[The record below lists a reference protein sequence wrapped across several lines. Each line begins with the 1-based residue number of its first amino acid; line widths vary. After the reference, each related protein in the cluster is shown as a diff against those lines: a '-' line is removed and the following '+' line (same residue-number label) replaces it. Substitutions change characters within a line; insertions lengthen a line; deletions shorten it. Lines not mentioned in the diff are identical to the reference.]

1 MMVSVHG
8 RVERDLIR
16 MVVRR
21 GLLLMVGVLIG
32 TVSLCAQDR
41 TLGSAESDCTEKS
54 SEEGRG
60 QGERCLEHSLS
71 VEYRPNYILPTND
84 FLKGENIYRQTIP
97 YSASVHLRYAFGF
110 RPGSQADR
118 IYGGAYQG
126 IGFSGYFFPDPEE
139 IGSPYAFYLFQGAR
153 IARIAPAFSLNY
165 EWNFGLSTGW
175 KPYDKNYN
183 ANNKMMGSKMNAY
196 IDVNI
201 YFSWRFSRLFDLNA
215 GVDLTHFS
223 NGNTWVPN
231 AGLNTV
237 GLKAGVTAW
246 FNRKDRLIPR
256 KVRTCKTGGFPR
268 HVSYDLT
275 LFGSWRRK
283 GVDYYGQGQIA
294 SPKAYP
300 VVGFNF
306 SPMYNLSYKLRLGL
320 SLDGVFDSSANV
332 YLEDQIVSV
341 GDSPDLVFKRPNAGR
356 QLALGLSGRAE
367 YVMPY
372 FTVGFGVGSN
382 VFHGKGD
389 LDALYQMLYLKINAT
404 RNSFVHI
411 GYSLQN
417 FQDPN
422 FLMLGVGFRF
432 NNRYPRLR

>member
-1 MMVSVHG
+1 M
-8 RVERDLIR
+8 
-16 MVVRR
+16 
-21 GLLLMVGVLIG
+21 
-32 TVSLCAQDR
+32 
-41 TLGSAESDCTEKS
+41 
-54 SEEGRG
+54 
-60 QGERCLEHSLS
+60 
-71 VEYRPNYILPTND
+71 
-84 FLKGENIYRQTIP
+84 
-97 YSASVHLRYAFGF
+97 
-110 RPGSQADR
+110 
-118 IYGGAYQG
+118 
-126 IGFSGYFFPDPEE
+126 
-139 IGSPYAFYLFQGAR
+139 
-153 IARIAPAFSLNY
+153 
-165 EWNFGLSTGW
+165 
-175 KPYDKNYN
+175 
-183 ANNKMMGSKMNAY
+183 
-196 IDVNI
+196 
-201 YFSWRFSRLFDLNA
+201 
-215 GVDLTHFS
+215 
-223 NGNTWVPN
+223 
-231 AGLNTV
+231 
-237 GLKAGVTAW
+237 
-246 FNRKDRLIPR
+246 
-256 KVRTCKTGGFPR
+256 
-268 HVSYDLT
+268 
-275 LFGSWRRK
+275 
-283 GVDYYGQGQIA
+283 DYYGQGQIA